1 MINMRSPLCRAGYLR
16 SLCACSALLLL
27 LYALSTASAAAA
39 AGGPVLLTEPTSTR
53 AIALE
58 SATLQREPFLPTQRF
73 QFGTD
78 DRTHIILFA
87 MNTGLLQGEGA
98 NAVTADAED
107 AAHNLY
113 PLRVVTVTPVPGYE
127 WMTEIVVRLNDR
139 IGDVGDVLVRI
150 NIHGMSSNRVR
161 VAIGHVG
168 GGPADDAGSVA
179 SPAPPTPPG
188 PQPSPYPTP
197 NAYTG
202 PSSYED
208 TVRFLE
214 QSTFGPTPALVQHVQ
229 QVGFNA
235 FLTEQFNAPVSPYPA
250 MTPPA
255 STNTTTQCGQTTD
268 PGYQACVRDTFSM
281 YPNQVAFFKN
291 ALNQSVTSD
300 QLRQR
305 VAFAL
310 GQIFVTSGLDVNLA
324 YAMREYQQLLTNDA
338 FTNYRQILYDVTLSP
353 MMGHYLNM
361 ANNNKPAGANTP
373 NENYA
378 REVLQLLSIG
388 LYQLNQ
394 DGTLKTDLSGQ
405 PIPTY
410 DQDTIEGFAYTFTGW
425 TYPLVPGAAPRNN
438 NPSYYL
444 GQMYV
449 VPQNHATTAKEL
461 LDGYIIPATQTATT
475 ESANRE
481 LNQAIDNIFNHP
493 NVGPFISRLLIQR
506 LVTSNPSPAYVGRVA
521 AVFNNNGQNVRGD
534 MKSVIKAILLD
545 PEARGEVKTDPAYGH
560 LREPVLYVT
569 GVLRAL
575 NATSDGDLSPQ
586 TNTMGQNLFYSPSVF
601 NYYSPNYKLP
611 GKELY
616 GPEFGIQ
623 TTAAAIN
630 RANFINTVTYSRIN
644 TATGGTTVDLSALQ
658 AVASDPS
665 KLVATL
671 DQLLMHNSMS
681 PAMRGVVTAAV
692 TNIPAANTLQRAQA
706 AFYLVATSSQY
717 QVER

>member
-1 MINMRSPLCRAGYLR
+1 MIKMRSPVCRAARLR
-16 SLCACSALLLL
+16 SLCVCVALLLL
-27 LYALSTASAAAA
+27 FTVNTVRAAAA
-39 AGGPVLLTEPTSTR
+39 ATGPVLLTEPSSTR

-58 SATLQREPFLPTQRF
+58 SATLQREPFSSTQRF
-73 QFGTD
+73 PFGTD
-78 DRTHIILFA
+78 NRTHIILFA
-87 MNTGLLQGEGA
+87 MNTGLMQGEGA
-98 NAVTADAED
+98 SAVTADAED
-107 AAHNLY
+107 AAHNFY
-113 PLRVVTVTPVPGYE
+113 PLKVVMATPVHGYE
-127 WMTEIVVRLNDR
+127 WMTQIVLRLNDR
-139 IGDVGDVLVRI
+139 MGDVGDVLVRV

-161 VAIGHVG
+161 VGIGHVG

-179 SPAPPTPPG
+179 TPAPATPPG

-197 NAYTG
+197 NTYTG
-202 PSSYED
+202 PASYED

-214 QSTFGPTPALVQHVQ
+214 QSTFGPTPSLIQHVQ
-229 QVGFNA
+229 QAGFNA
-235 FLTEQFNAPVSPYPA
+235 FLTEQFNAPVSQYPA
-250 MTPPA
+250 IAPPA
-255 STNTTTQCGQTTD
+255 STNATTQCGQTTD
-268 PGYQACVRDTFSM
+268 TGYQACVRDNFSM

-291 ALNQSVTSD
+291 ALNRSVTSD

-324 YAMREYQQLLTNDA
+324 YAMREYQQMLMNDA
-338 FTNYRQILYDVTLSP
+338 FTNYRQILYNVTLSP

-361 ANNNKPAGANTP
+361 ANNNRPIGANTP

-378 REVLQLLSIG
+378 REVLQLFSIG

-394 DGTLKTDLSGQ
+394 DGTLKLDLSGQ

-410 DQDTIEGFAYTFTGW
+410 DQETIEGFAYTFTGW
-425 TYPLVPGAAPRNN
+425 TYPLAPGAAPRNN
-438 NPSYYL
+438 NPAYYL

-461 LDGYIIPATQTATT
+461 LDGYVIAATQTATQ
-475 ESANRE
+475 ESATRE

-493 NVGPFISRLLIQR
+493 NVGPFVARLLIQH
-506 LVTSNPSPAYVGRVA
+506 LVTSNPSPAYVARVA
-521 AVFNNNGQNVRGD
+521 AAFNNNGQNVRGD
-534 MKSVIKAILLD
+534 MKAVIKAILFD
-545 PEARGEVKTDPAYGH
+545 PEARGDIKTDPAYGH

-575 NATSDGDLSPQ
+575 NATSDGDLNPQ
-586 TNTMGQNLFYSPSVF
+586 TSPMGQNLFYTPSVF

-611 GKELY
+611 GREIY

-644 TATGGTTVDLSALQ
+644 TATGGTSVDLSALQ
-658 AVASDPS
+658 AVAGDPPR
-665 KLVATL
+665 LVATL
-671 DQLLMHNSMS
+671 DALLMRNSMS